1 VSLLAAGAGSLPAP
15 LAVMARGKQI
25 CTCFNITES
34 DIATQL
40 KQCKGNEDQR
50 LAQLQG
56 ALKCGINCGS
66 CLPEVKRMVRLSIP
80 ASLRDATLQS

>member
-1 VSLLAAGAGSLPAP
+1 VPGAKPP
-15 LAVMARGKQI
+15 LAVQARGKQI

-40 KQCKGNEDQR
+40 SRCKGNEDQR

-56 ALKCGINCGS
+56 ALKCGTNCGS

-80 ASLRDATLQS
+80 ASLRDATTQS

>member
-1 VSLLAAGAGSLPAP
+1 MLLVPGAKPP
-15 LAVMARGKQI
+15 LAIQARGKQI

-40 KQCKGNEDQR
+40 AQCKGKEDQR

-56 ALKCGINCGS
+56 ALKCGTSCGS

-80 ASLRDATLQS
+80 ASQRDATLQS